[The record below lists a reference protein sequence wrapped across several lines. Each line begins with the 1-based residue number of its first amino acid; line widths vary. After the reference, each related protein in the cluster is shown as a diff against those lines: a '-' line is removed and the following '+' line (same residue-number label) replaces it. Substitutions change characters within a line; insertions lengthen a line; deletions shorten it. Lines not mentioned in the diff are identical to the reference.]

1 MVKEKVCPVKKIKEG
16 AKGTYYEAQVGC
28 TKLSIII
35 MDDEDGSPCRI
46 TVQPNKTR
54 GGCQANIEALQRILT
69 VMLECNIREGLIIDQ
84 LDQVVCTACKSK
96 MLKGDKTI
104 ALSCAKAIGA
114 ALKRHLN
121 GGEK

>member
-1 MVKEKVCPVKKIKEG
+1 MVKAKVSPVKKIKEG
-16 AKGTYYEAQVGC
+16 AKGTYYEAEVGC

-54 GGCQANIEALQRILT
+54 GGCQANIEALQRVITLF
-69 VMLECNIREGLIIDQ
+69 LECNIKEDILIEQ
-84 LDQVVCTACKSK
+84 LDQVVCGSCKSQ
-96 MLKGDKTI
+96 MIRGDKTI

-114 ALKRHLN
+114 ALKKHIN
-121 GGEK
+121 GGGK